1 MSVFPLPKIA
11 PRNMLLRHETAS
23 QHSLRSSGTKYS
35 QNSQFPQKDYTDFAS
50 EDERKFLK
58 ENGLGLK
65 KRNMIKK
72 RVNSHEKEAYDPKI
86 QEHISKIKQRKD

>member
-1 MSVFPLPKIA
+1 
-11 PRNMLLRHETAS
+11 MLLRDETAS

-50 EDERKFLK
+50 DDEKKFLK

-65 KRNMIKK
+65 KRVMTKK
-72 RVNSHEKEAYDPKI
+72 RFNSNEK
-86 QEHISKIKQRKD
+86 